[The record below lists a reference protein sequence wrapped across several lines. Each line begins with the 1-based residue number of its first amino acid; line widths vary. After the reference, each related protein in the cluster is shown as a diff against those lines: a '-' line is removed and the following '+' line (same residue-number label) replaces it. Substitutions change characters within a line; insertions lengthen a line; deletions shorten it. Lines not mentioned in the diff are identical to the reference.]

1 MSDNEL
7 RALLCKVGVLG
18 LDDLRKLAPI
28 GDIGYLNGIDF
39 HKSYD
44 KDGLRKFCRTTLLSW
59 IMRAF
64 DEQREKKG
72 WTVNGGETCWRCTDR
87 NALAGSQTMN
97 IMEFIIWI
105 RTTPVY
111 VPIRLYL

>member
-28 GDIGYLNGIDF
+28 GDIGYLNGIEF
-39 HKSYD
+39 HKHWD

-59 IMRAF
+59 IMCAF
-64 DEQREKKG
+64 NEQREKFG
-72 WTVNGGETCWRCTDR
+72 YTVEGHSSGYRGTDHHSYCPELGLR
-87 NALAGSQTMN
+87 WSVDSGD
-97 IMEFIIWI
+97 
-105 RTTPVY
+105 
-111 VPIRLYL
+111 

>member
-44 KDGLRKFCRTTLLSW
+44 KDGMRKFCRTTLLSW

-64 DEQREKKG
+64 DGQREKFG
-72 WTVNGGETCWRCTDR
+72 YRVEGYSSGYRGTDHHSYCPELGLR
-87 NALAGSQTMN
+87 WSVDSGD
-97 IMEFIIWI
+97 
-105 RTTPVY
+105 
-111 VPIRLYL
+111 